1 MKSRNLYGLG
11 IFVAVTVLLSAGTA
25 LAAPASAKATSG
37 GGVPQVSVSWSFGP
51 SSTFGGTRFDGAY
64 YTPTK
69 RIYFLGFRTF
79 SDATD
84 GSIWYFDVATRTY
97 VDTGV
102 DMPVPVSNYQIA
114 PLTDSTGLGFY
125 IFGGRNSLAQIVTD
139 VQVYY
144 PATGVAVDVTSDPW
158 PGTTPPGCISLP
170 ANGVAV
176 ASNRAFV
183 MGGLSTSANGCQ
195 DSQSAQTWIFNPT
208 APAGSR
214 WSAGPNLNVARA
226 YVTPAVLNGTIYA
239 IGGDTNV
246 GGTLFAQPTVE
257 KWKPP
262 TGGWDDAGVADLPV
276 TPGCEESQAFPFTSG
291 PLANGIVLAGCGQW
305 PNATPSTYFYSAT
318 SNTWSLVGALNEP
331 RRNQAGVQVGK
342 FMYILGGYDCP
353 GNACGVDPTLTSEL
367 GKGAASAARPGFAR
381 PLARGTPARNPAI
394 A

>member
-1 MKSRNLYGLG
+1 MKSRTLHGLG
-11 IFVAVTVLLSAGTA
+11 IFVGMTVLLSTGAA
-25 LAAPASAKATSG
+25 LAAPASSK
-37 GGVPQVSVSWSFGP
+37 VPQVSVSWKFGP
-51 SSTFGGTRFDGAY
+51 SSTFAATRFDGEY
-64 YTPTK
+64 YAPTK
-69 RIYFLGFRTF
+69 RIYFLGFRTTG
-79 SDATD
+79 DATD
-84 GSIWYFDVATRTY
+84 GSIWYFDVATKTY
-97 VDTGV
+97 VDTGT

-114 PLTDSTGLGFY
+114 PLNDANGLGFY

-139 VQVYY
+139 VQVFY
-144 PATGVAVDVTSDPW
+144 PATGVTADVTTDPW
-158 PGTTPPGCISLP
+158 PGTTPPGCVSLP

-176 ASNRAFV
+176 ISNRAIV

-381 PLARGTPARNPAI
+381 PLARGTPARNP
-394 A
+394 